1 VKLARIEERNKRHD
15 EEQAALDVK
24 KARTRA
30 RLNHVEAEQKE
41 ADDIPRQVEKANQE
55 EPDDWNR
62 KRNEHDAGNMWQVEK
77 ANQEEPD
84 DWNRKHNEHDAG
96 NDERQLRWKYVAH
109 MGRKKNI
116 PFMPWMTRPWSKS
129 PHLIVCLVG
138 SSVGCLVCWLAGS
151 LVTCNAFG

>member
-1 VKLARIEERNKRHD
+1 VKLARIEERNKHHD

-62 KRNEHDAGNMWQVEK
+62 KRNEHDAVMEQDEGDAQ
-77 ANQEEPD
+77 QGQD
-84 DWNRKHNEHDAG
+84 D
-96 NDERQLRWKYVAH
+96 NDESQKMIRWKYVEN
-109 MGRKKNI
+109 MGLKKNT